1 MRLVTAFFLFFSSF
15 AIPVSNCRQ
24 VIGFCLKKLKRSRSD
39 VSFLPKS
46 TICIYTHWPQIIRRT
61 FQLLCII
68 DPSSVSFN
76 LLCDNQC
83 TACRTGAIF
92 FACFRLTRTRTW
104 SARHGRR
111 EKAQKKYIPP
121 SRVFRAPRPQR
132 ARLQNERKNSAY
144 SRIKYSCP
152 HLSRHECLQRNKT
165 SMATFGG
172 STSKLVCE
180 RAHLG
185 EFGENV
191 FGDGTPIPR
200 GERDAGCGM
209 RAPTPKQFSPN
220 SHK

>member
-1 MRLVTAFFLFFSSF
+1 MHS
-15 AIPVSNCRQ
+15 
-24 VIGFCLKKLKRSRSD
+24 
-39 VSFLPKS
+39 
-46 TICIYTHWPQIIRRT
+46 PQNR
-61 FQLLCII
+61 CY
-68 DPSSVSFN
+68 
-76 LLCDNQC
+76 
-83 TACRTGAIF
+83 F

-104 SARHGRR
+104 SERHGRR

-144 SRIKYSCP
+144 SRIKHSCP

-172 STSKLVCE
+172 STNKLACE
-180 RAHLG
+180 RAHLC

-191 FGDGTPIPR
+191 FGEGAPIPR
-200 GERDAGCGM
+200 GERDAGCEM

-220 SHK
+220 SHKWACYAKVWVKRREMGWWGGGMESSLSSCSPCSFFPVIPSQ